1 MQARARFGECR
12 TNYDAIRTLG
22 LSLGIALDARLPHS
36 PSVALRHRLHRHFR
50 TRIEMSVNSYVYS
63 SAAAGYAVLV
73 AETGVEPL
81 QLVARSGTST
91 FLLGGSR
98 ANGGLTSGPDPYEML
113 SASLAACT
121 ALTIRRYAQ
130 LRNIPLTRV
139 QVGVS
144 RRREAAGGQDIF
156 DRSILLEGAL
166 DDMQRSA
173 LLDIATTCP
182 VSKLLGRSVDIR
194 VGPSGDGEA
203 RYAAEA
209 LSSYRDDLEHIAGD
223 DPRMGFD

>member
-1 MQARARFGECR
+1 
-12 TNYDAIRTLG
+12 
-22 LSLGIALDARLPHS
+22 
-36 PSVALRHRLHRHFR
+36 
-50 TRIEMSVNSYVYS
+50 MSVNPYVFN
-63 SAAAGYAVLV
+63 SAAAGHTVLV

-81 QLVARSGTST
+81 QLVARTGTST

-130 LRNIPLTRV
+130 IRSIPLAQV
-139 QVGVS
+139 QVSVS
-144 RRREAAGGQDIF
+144 RRRQTTGGQDIF
-156 DRSILLEGAL
+156 ERSIVLEGAL

-182 VSKLLGRSVDIR
+182 VGRLLGKSADIR
-194 VGPSGDGEA
+194 VGPSGDGE
-203 RYAAEA
+203 RSYAAEA
-209 LSSYRDDLEHIAGD
+209 LSSYRDDLERIAGD

>member
-1 MQARARFGECR
+1 
-12 TNYDAIRTLG
+12 
-22 LSLGIALDARLPHS
+22 
-36 PSVALRHRLHRHFR
+36 
-50 TRIEMSVNSYVYS
+50 MSVNSYVLN
-63 SAAAGYAVLV
+63 SAVAGYTVLV
-73 AETGVEPL
+73 AETGVEPM
-81 QLVARSGTST
+81 QLVARTGTST

-130 LRNIPLTRV
+130 RKSIPLAQV
-139 QVGVS
+139 QVSVS
-144 RRREAAGGQDIF
+144 RRRESESGQTIF
-156 DRSILLEGAL
+156 ERSILLEGPL

-173 LLDIATTCP
+173 LLDIATSCP
-182 VSKLLGRSVDIR
+182 VGKLLGKSADIR
-194 VGPSGDGEA
+194 VGSSGDGEVT
-203 RYAAEA
+203 YAAQA

>member
-1 MQARARFGECR
+1 
-12 TNYDAIRTLG
+12 
-22 LSLGIALDARLPHS
+22 
-36 PSVALRHRLHRHFR
+36 
-50 TRIEMSVNSYVYS
+50 MSVNTYALN
-63 SAAAGYAVLV
+63 SAAAGYTVLV

-81 QLVARSGTST
+81 QLVARTGTST

-130 LRNIPLTRV
+130 RKRIPLTQV
-139 QVGVS
+139 QVSVS
-144 RRREAAGGQDIF
+144 RRRESAGGQNIF
-156 DRSILLEGAL
+156 ERAIILEGPL
-166 DDMQRSA
+166 DDMQRTA

-182 VSKLLGRSVDIR
+182 VGKLLGRSADIR
-194 VGPSGDGEA
+194 VGPSGDGEG

-209 LSSYRDDLEHIAGD
+209 LSNYRDDLEHIAGD